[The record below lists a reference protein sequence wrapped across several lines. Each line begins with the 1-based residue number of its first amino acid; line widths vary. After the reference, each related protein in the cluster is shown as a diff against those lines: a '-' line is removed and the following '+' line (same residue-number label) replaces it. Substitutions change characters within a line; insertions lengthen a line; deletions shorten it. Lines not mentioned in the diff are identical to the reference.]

1 MKWWQNNRMR
11 MIQNNLRDI
20 DGDMDVDALVAELQA
35 FCCNTVMVGASG
47 ITAFFRGSLPCD
59 VPSPYLQGDKLGEIV
74 EKCHAAGIRVIARFD
89 FSKTHVSLEEQHPE
103 WYYRDAQ
110 GCHVTYNDTVQT
122 CVNGDYQQV
131 CALDMISEV
140 LDRYAVDGIFF
151 NMFGYTTRD
160 YSGVYHGICQCEGCQ
175 RRFREFSGMELPT
188 AETEG
193 DPVFERYKEFKQFT
207 VADLLEKIRR
217 LVDSKGRDI
226 AVCTYS
232 TDHTD
237 LVRDESNSAVDRPL
251 PFWLYSAS
259 ENCQTIRDGYPGQ
272 ISCNVAINA
281 VDIFYRFQ
289 GVSPHLTQMRLFQN
303 MAAGS
308 GLDWCIIGRF
318 EGYPDR
324 LGCEAAKEVF
334 RFHARHEKY
343 YGQLRSIARV
353 ALLKPMKKQGDQHAY
368 RGAYRILK
376 EEHVLFDILPV
387 DVLEKEPHRAQRY
400 ELLIAPDVMDMGPA
414 ALQALRETP
423 ARLLVTGRFLHHHS
437 GGWAVRQAMFDLTEE
452 APAPAKRSWYVSTEP
467 KEVFTHFPQ
476 RDWVFVDEP
485 LVYWLASP
493 SARALLPMVAPAN
506 YGPPERCFGH
516 VKTEHPALVISIDGQ
531 RAAFAFAPDR
541 LYDRLGYEDHKQL
554 VLDALALLGC
564 SSPVKLQGPEC
575 VEMFADALPDGSL
588 LVQSINHSGFN
599 GSSFFAPRPVQG
611 LKAEL
616 PFTPSRIIELTS
628 DGERELPAASLL
640 TWDMHGLY
648 QAFVIFP

>member
-1 MKWWQNNRMR
+1 MKWWQDNRMR

-20 DGDMDVDALVAELQA
+20 DGDMDVDALVSELRD

-47 ITAFFRGSLPCD
+47 ITTFFQGSLASD

-89 FSKTHVSLEEQHPE
+89 FSKTHISLMNAHPD

-122 CVNGDYQQV
+122 CVNGDYQQT
-131 CALDMISEV
+131 CALEMISEV

-160 YSGVYHGICQCEGCQ
+160 YSGVYHGICRCEGCR
-175 RRFREFSGMELPT
+175 RRFRAFSGMELPV

-193 DPVFERYKEFKQFT
+193 DPLFERYKEFKQFT
-207 VADLLEKIRR
+207 VAELLEKIRR

-289 GVSPHLTQMRLFQN
+289 GVSPYLTQMRLFQN

-324 LGCEAAKEVF
+324 LGCEAAKAVF

-343 YGQLRSIARV
+343 YGRLRSLARV
-353 ALLKPMKKQGDQHAY
+353 ALLKPMKKQGDQYAY
-368 RGAYRILK
+368 HGAYRMLK

-387 DVLEKEPHRAQRY
+387 DVLEKEPRRAEKY
-400 ELLIAPDVMDMGPA
+400 ELIIAPDVMDMGHG
-414 ALQALRETP
+414 ALRALRETP
-423 ARLLVTGRFLHHHS
+423 ARLLTTGRFLRDHPQ
-437 GGWAVRQAMFDLTEE
+437 GWQARQTMFGPEE
-452 APAPAKRSWYVSTEP
+452 EKPAPAKRSWYVSTEP
-467 KEVFTHFPQ
+467 KDVFTSFPR

-485 LVYWLASP
+485 LVYWTVGNAT
-493 SARALLPMVAPAN
+493 RALLPMVAPAN

-516 VKTEHPALVISIDGQ
+516 VKTEHPAVIVSPDGQ

-554 VLDALALLGC
+554 MMDVVKLLGC
-564 SSPVKLQGPEC
+564 DSTVRLKGPEC
-575 VEMFADALPDGSL
+575 VEMFADALEDGSL

-599 GSSFFAPRPVQG
+599 GSTFFAPRPVHG
-611 LKAEL
+611 LEALL
-616 PFTPSRIIELTS
+616 PFRPSRVVELTTE
-628 DGERELPAASLL
+628 GEKEFPAEQRLR
-640 TWDMHGLY
+640 WEMEGLY
-648 QAFVIFP
+648 RAFVIVP

>member
-1 MKWWQNNRMR
+1 MKWWQDNRMR
-11 MIQNNLRDI
+11 MVQNNLRDI
-20 DGDMDVDALVAELQA
+20 DGAMDVDALVAELQD

-47 ITAFFRGSLPCD
+47 ITTFFQGSLPSD
-59 VPSPYLQGDKLGEIV
+59 VPSTYLQGDKLGEIV

-89 FSKTHVSLEEQHPE
+89 FSKTHISLEEQHPE
-103 WYYRDAQ
+103 WCYCDAQ
-110 GCHVTYNDTVQT
+110 GCHVIYNDTVQT
-122 CVNGDYQQV
+122 CVNGDYQQIH
-131 CALDMISEV
+131 ALQMISEV

-175 RRFREFSGMELPT
+175 RRFREFSGMELPIH
-188 AETEG
+188 ETEG
-193 DPVFERYKEFKQFT
+193 DPVFEKYKEFKQFT
-207 VADLLEKIRR
+207 VAELLQKIRS

-259 ENCQTIRDGYPGQ
+259 ENCQTIRNGYPGQ
-272 ISCNVAINA
+272 ISCNCAINA

-289 GVSPHLTQMRLFQN
+289 GVSPRLTQARLFQN

-324 LGCEAAKEVF
+324 LGCQAAKEVF
-334 RFHARHEKY
+334 LFHAKHEKY
-343 YGQLRSIARV
+343 YGQLYSLARV
-353 ALLKPMKKQGDQHAY
+353 ALIKPQKKQGDQYAY
-368 RGAYRILK
+368 RGSYRILK
-376 EEHVLFDILPV
+376 EDHILFDILPA
-387 DVLEKEPHRAQRY
+387 DVLDKEPERAARY
-400 ELLIAPDVMDMGPA
+400 EVIIVPDVMSLGPCA
-414 ALQALRETP
+414 LYALQEAPGKVLI
-423 ARLLVTGRFLHHHS
+423 TGRFLRNQED
-437 GGWAVRQAMFDLTEE
+437 GWSVRQRMFGLTGEV
-452 APAPAKRSWYVSTEP
+452 PAPAKRSWYVSTEP
-467 KEVFTHFPQ
+467 KACFPSFPQ

-485 LVYWLASP
+485 LVYWTPAP
-493 SARALLPMVAPAN
+493 GTQALLPMVAPAN

-516 VKTEHPALVISIDGQ
+516 YKTEHPALVISADSR

-554 VLDALALLGC
+554 ILDALALVGC
-564 SSPVKLQGPEC
+564 SSAVKLHAPEC

-588 LVQSINHSGFN
+588 LVQAINHSGFN
-599 GSSFFAPRPVQG
+599 GSTFFAPRMVRN
-611 LKAEL
+611 LKAKL
-616 PFTPSRIIELTS
+616 PFTPSRIIELTPE
-628 DGERELPAASLL
+628 GEKVFPATSVLS
-640 TWDMHGLY
+640 WDMEGLY
-648 QAFVIFP
+648 RAFVIIP